1 MRELTAEKKRPNR
14 RERRKFTRNRLKALK
29 RVASNHGISV
39 RELVDNLV
47 REQKQKNHE
56 NKDIKI

>member
-1 MRELTAEKKRPNR
+1 MRELTAEKKRPSR
-14 RERRKFTRNRLKALK
+14 RERRKFARNRLKALK